1 MYLPFIGIYSIRVAA
16 HLIPGKLY
24 RRGSGL
30 DCKSGGFGLGWFDS
44 ITSHE
49 INKLNQYTIK
59 HRRYSFTMKMYTLDW
74 EKVLSLIATDNE
86 PLSLHKDI

>member
-1 MYLPFIGIYSIRVAA
+1 MVLDETRPSFCDLTINHMGEIKSPTDMYFPFISIYSIRVAA

-44 ITSHE
+44 ITSH
-49 INKLNQYTIK
+49 
-59 HRRYSFTMKMYTLDW
+59 
-74 EKVLSLIATDNE
+74 
-86 PLSLHKDI
+86 